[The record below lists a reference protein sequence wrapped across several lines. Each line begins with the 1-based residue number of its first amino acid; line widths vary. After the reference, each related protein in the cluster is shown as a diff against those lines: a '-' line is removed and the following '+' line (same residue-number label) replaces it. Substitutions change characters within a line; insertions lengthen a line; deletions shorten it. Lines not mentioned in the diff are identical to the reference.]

1 SVIAATDCAA
11 AGWTG
16 ARRLRY
22 VTRHARRFDGA
33 AELGRPLGGG
43 HGGQLRTVRQ
53 LRRQRA
59 ACGAGRHDVGPVARP
74 PDGAARGRLAPDR
87 ALHRRIHRDRPRTPG
102 VLHVHG
108 RGPAVLRRSPGR
120 EDDDPGARAGAHRP
134 RAGGPGGRE
143 HRGRAGDDEG
153 DGADRRAGDARVR
166 SAGLPGRAAR
176 AGRADHVP
184 DRGGVRQRDGHPG
197 RLGDRA
203 QPAGPLH
210 ARVRAGPAAVLP
222 AVRRAVL
229 TDQGD
234 VVRAGGHGAGLL
246 LRLQDDGRCGG
257 RGPGHDTRRGGRQ
270 HDDPGAGR
278 VLGGRPA
285 MSIQLLDVRKAFGE
299 KVVLRGVSLEVREGE
314 TVAIIGG
321 SGSGK
326 SVLLKTIVGL
336 LPPDGGQVLVDGQ
349 DVATLRRHELY
360 ELRRRVGYVFQ
371 FAALFDSMT
380 VADNVAM
387 GLRRVPGMSAADI
400 EERVQE
406 SLRLVDL
413 EGYGERY
420 PAELSGGQRKRAGL
434 ARAIATRPKYVLYD
448 EPTTGLD
455 PVTTALIDRLILK

>member
-1 SVIAATDCAA
+1 
-11 AGWTG
+11 
-16 ARRLRY
+16 
-22 VTRHARRFDGA
+22 
-33 AELGRPLGGG
+33 
-43 HGGQLRTVRQ
+43 
-53 LRRQRA
+53 
-59 ACGAGRHDVGPVARP
+59 
-74 PDGAARGRLAPDR
+74 
-87 ALHRRIHRDRPRTPG
+87 
-102 VLHVHG
+102 
-108 RGPAVLRRSPGR
+108 
-120 EDDDPGARAGAHRP
+120 
-134 RAGGPGGRE
+134 
-143 HRGRAGDDEG
+143 
-153 DGADRRAGDARVR
+153 
-166 SAGLPGRAAR
+166 
-176 AGRADHVP
+176 
-184 DRGGVRQRDGHPG
+184 
-197 RLGDRA
+197 
-203 QPAGPLH
+203 
-210 ARVRAGPAAVLP
+210 
-222 AVRRAVL
+222 
-229 TDQGD
+229 
-234 VVRAGGHGAGLL
+234 
-246 LRLQDDGRCGG
+246 
-257 RGPGHDTRRGGRQ
+257 
-270 HDDPGAGR
+270 
-278 VLGGRPA
+278 

-314 TVAIIGG
+314 TVVIIGG

-455 PVTTALIDRLILK
+455 PVTTALIDRLILKLREELGVTSLVITHNLESAYRVGDRIAMLHGGVIRFERSPDDVRQTADPVVRAFYEGRQ